1 MSARKKIVVVGAG
14 IAGLCAAISA
24 AEAGAEVEIV
34 DRAPKDE
41 RGGNSQWT
49 EAYLRMKSDQEVSD
63 DFEESLITNGSANPD
78 PTVVASY
85 ATGYDSWPSYVR
97 AHASAD
103 PDVVSFFANEVPPTL
118 GWLKAMGL
126 RFESL
131 PIYHLAMSA
140 PRIAAVGGGAAM
152 VACLNDRLHEASL
165 SVTYETTV
173 VGLEFD
179 GDGAISGVVLVD
191 PDRRSALVPCDAV
204 ILASGGFEGNSEMLS
219 RYMGPG
225 ARYLRPVAPGGYFN
239 RGECIQMALD
249 AGAAAA
255 GDYTLY
261 HAEPLDPRSRQA
273 EAVVFVYNHGI
284 LVNKDARRFTDE
296 APGYSDVHY
305 EGICHRISE
314 QRDGIAYAIFDH
326 TIEDVPNWRKIV
338 RSELPP
344 VMGQTI
350 EELAEKLGLEPEAL
364 VDTVVQFNAACG
376 SGHFD
381 PLVLDGRSTKSL
393 FPRKTHW
400 ARPLA
405 TSPYFAYPVV
415 PGIVFTFGGLKTD
428 SNARVMDSSGRP
440 MPGLFAAGETV
451 GLFFKNY
458 SGATSVLRS
467 AVFGRTAGRVAAEGP
482 SNHQ

>member
-1 MSARKKIVVVGAG
+1 MSARVKIVVVGAG

-24 AEAGAEVEIV
+24 TEAGADVEIV
-34 DRAPKDE
+34 DRAPKGE

-49 EAYLRMKSDQEVSD
+49 EAYLRMKNDKEVSD
-63 DFEESLITNGSANPD
+63 DFEELLITNGCGNPD
-78 PTVVASY
+78 PTVIASY
-85 ATGYDSWPSYVR
+85 ATDYSSWPSYVR

-118 GWLKAMGL
+118 AWLKTIGL

-152 VACLNDRLHEASL
+152 VASL
-165 SVTYETTV
+165 SERLQKEGLVVKYETTV
-173 VGLEFD
+173 VDLKFGT
-179 GDGAISGVVLVD
+179 DGAVSGVILVG
-191 PDRRSALVPCDAV
+191 PDRKSVRVQCDAV

-219 RYMGPG
+219 RYIGSS
-225 ARYLRPVAPGGYFN
+225 AKYLRPVAPGGYFN
-239 RGECIQMALD
+239 KGECIQMALD
-249 AGAAAA
+249 AGAASA

-261 HAEPLDPRSRQA
+261 HAEPLDPRSRHP

-296 APGYSDVHY
+296 TPGYSDVHY

-314 QRDGIAYAIFDH
+314 QRDGMAYAIFDQG
-326 TIEDVPNWRKIV
+326 IEDVPNWRKIV
-338 RSELPP
+338 RSEVPP
-344 VMGQTI
+344 VSGQTI
-350 EELAEKLGLEPEAL
+350 EELADKLGLEREAL
-364 VDTVVQFNAACG
+364 VGTVTRFNAACQK
-376 SGHFD
+376 SRFD
-381 PLVLDGRSTKSL
+381 PLVLDDLSTKDI

-400 ARPLA
+400 ARSLSNP
-405 TSPYFAYPVV
+405 PYFAYPVV

-428 SNARVMDSSGRP
+428 SKARVIDTGGRP
-440 MPGLFAAGETV
+440 MTGLFAAGETV

-467 AVFGRTAGRVAAEGP
+467 AVFGRTAGRVAAG
-482 SNHQ
+482 SKQ